1 MNDHSQSNPNSS
13 RFGNLG
19 AGIFTVPNLIS
30 LLRLASIPVFLWL
43 LFSLE
48 ERFAAA
54 LLWGS
59 VGATDWLDGWW
70 ARTFDAES
78 ELGKILD
85 PLTDRF
91 VLIVGIAAV
100 GVDGA
105 VPWIIVVLT
114 LSREVLVS
122 LGGVALAILGAARID
137 VTWWGKCATFGLY
150 FAFPLLLA
158 GASEVGVAS
167 WFWWIG
173 WICLLPSLGYSYL
186 SALQYFPLGVAALR
200 SGREDKKD

>member
-1 MNDHSQSNPNSS
+1 MNDLNQNNQHSSQFSI
-13 RFGNLG
+13 LG
-19 AGIFTVPNLIS
+19 AGAFTVPNLIS
-30 LLRLASIPVFLWL
+30 LLRLTSIPVFLWL
-43 LFSLE
+43 LFSQE

-70 ARTFDAES
+70 ARKFDAES

-85 PLTDRF
+85 PVTDRL
-91 VLIVGIAAV
+91 VLIVGIAAA
-100 GVDGA
+100 GIDGA
-105 VPWIIVVLT
+105 VPWLLVVLT

-122 LGGVALAILGAARID
+122 LAGLALAILGAQRID

-150 FAFPLLLA
+150 FSFPLLLA

-167 WFWWIG
+167 WFWWSG

-186 SALQYFPLGVAALR
+186 SALQYIPLGIAALR
-200 SGREDKKD
+200 RGRGDRTD